1 MQQETLS
8 FIGSY
13 IIPIITAVTGW
24 FAGMRKRKNTFLQDL
39 QDSINLLSSENHR
52 LLNELTDVNRDLVGI
67 KKENAELKASVDRLC
82 AENAQLK
89 DEVRGLRM
97 QLSQKRTAQKK

>member
-8 FIGSY
+8 FIGTY
-13 IIPIITAVTGW
+13 IIPVVTAVTGW

-39 QDSINLLSSENHR
+39 QNSINLLSAENHR
-52 LLNELTDVNRDLVGI
+52 LLGELTDVNRELVSI

-82 AENAQLK
+82 SENAQLK

>member
-13 IIPIITAVTGW
+13 IIPVLSAVTGW
-24 FAGMRKRKNTFLQDL
+24 FAGMRKRKNSFLQDL
-39 QDSINLLSSENHR
+39 QESINLLSSENHR
-52 LLNELTDVNRDLVGI
+52 LLNDLTDVNRELVSI
-67 KKENAELKASVDRLC
+67 KKENAELKASIDRLC
-82 AENAQLK
+82 SENAQLK

-97 QLSQKRTAQKK
+97 QLFQKRTAQKK

>member
-8 FIGSY
+8 FIGTC
-13 IIPIITAVTGW
+13 IIPVVTAVTGW
-24 FAGMRKRKNTFLQDL
+24 FAGMRKRRNNFLQNL

-52 LLNELTDVNRDLVGI
+52 LLNELTDVNRELVSI

-82 AENAQLK
+82 SENAQLK